1 MMSNKIKIKEEST
14 IFGKVWYISNSNFK
28 FAIYRYD
35 DDPKTI
41 YLSNVFVNENSR
53 KQGYGNQILDFV
65 DGIAER
71 FTANTIILKA
81 NKQDFVHN
89 WYTRHGYFDYEEDF
103 DDYIWMKKTI

>member
-1 MMSNKIKIKEEST
+1 MMSNEIKIKEETT
-14 IFGKVWYISNSNFK
+14 IFGKVWYMNNSNFK
-28 FAIYRYD
+28 FAIYIYD

-53 KQGYGNQILDFV
+53 KQGYGNKILDFV
-65 DGIAER
+65 DGMAEG
-71 FTANTIILKA
+71 FVANTIILKA

-89 WYTRHGYFDYEEDF
+89 WYKRHGYVDYEEDF